1 MIAYQFRVRTPEE
14 LPPSVVAKSAVMPG
28 LLNLIRYTLVAELG
42 KVKTGL
48 EL

>member
-1 MIAYQFRVRTPEE
+1 MIAYQFKVRTPED

-28 LLNLIRYTLVAELG
+28 LLNLIRYTLVVELG